1 MSKEICILNGTK
13 WILGDESTEEMNWED
28 ANKWCKSIGQDLPSR
43 EVLLMAFLNPEIR
56 SNFAISLYWSSSE
69 VDSFSAWYQC
79 FDDGSQN
86 SNFDKYLPLS
96 VRAVRAISAEASE
109 QTEQEPVGIVR
120 TIGGYPD
127 DSDHI
132 AEWTCSFK
140 YLKDEDRLY
149 LAPSK
154 REPLGERIEVPSGTT
169 DYVFGFC
176 DGVLYAEKKHGIGE

>member
-28 ANKWCKSIGQDLPSR
+28 ANKWCKSIGQDLPQR
-43 EVLLMAFLNPEIR
+43 AILLMAFLNPEIR
-56 SNFAISLYWSSSE
+56 SNFANDYYWSSSE
-69 VDSFSAWYQC
+69 DDSNYAWNQ
-79 FDDGSQN
+79 
-86 SNFDKYLPLS
+86 NFDNGYQNNYSKNVTLP
-96 VRAVRAISAEASE
+96 VRAVRAISAGASE
-109 QTEQEPVGIVR
+109 HTEQEPVGIVR

-140 YLKDEDRLY
+140 HLKDGDRLY
-149 LAPSK
+149 LAPPT
-154 REPLGERIEVPSGTT
+154 REPLRKRIEVPSGNT

-176 DGVLYAEKKHGIGE
+176 DGVLYAEKEHGIGE

>member
-28 ANKWCKSIGQDLPSR
+28 ANKWCKSIGQDLPPR

-56 SNFAISLYWSSSE
+56 SNFANDYYWSSSE
-69 VDSFSAWYQC
+69 YDSFSAWGQN
-79 FDDGSQN
+79 FDGGSQ
-86 SNFDKYLPLS
+86 SSYGKVSTLS

-109 QTEQEPVGIVR
+109 YTEQEHVGIVR

-127 DSDHI
+127 ESDHI

-140 YLKDEDRLY
+140 YLKDGDRLY
-149 LAPSK
+149 LAPPK
-154 REPLGERIEVPSGTT
+154 REPLPLTQTEAYKKGYSNAVNDLKAKIDNIFAGL
-169 DYVFGFC
+169 
-176 DGVLYAEKKHGIGE
+176 GVE